1 MKKHL
6 LPFAF
11 AFFISH
17 QLNYSQGAAIFNAN
31 QIETEIF
38 CGNSQFWDQVGQAG
52 YFFPAGSNTS
62 TLFTA
67 NLWVAGKDSV
77 TNELR
82 GFGDMY
88 HTNGQ
93 DTWPGPLTTDGTAS
107 ITPLV
112 SSNYDKVWKVTET
125 DVVNYIN
132 AWNNGSVT
140 NLTYP
145 IPPDMLSWPAHGPL
159 GYSQTL
165 SPFFDN
171 NGDGL
176 YDPYT
181 GDYPIIKG
189 TQMLRWIMNDKLNVH
204 TETNGNPIGFEVQAD
219 FYGCSSSNPDDPINR
234 TSFLTYKIINRT
246 NHIYKDLYM
255 GLNID
260 ADLGV
265 GLDDYIRSNVSA
277 NTVQFYNAD
286 GYDGSLGTNPGYL
299 GNPPVQSV
307 TVVAPGTSAQ
317 PLISGFMYYNNGSS
331 VIGNPQSLDDQ
342 YKLLQSEWLDGT
354 HLTYGGNGYGDTL
367 LCRYMFAGNSDPLH
381 YGTYGIAPAFNWTE
395 ENNGSGTNPAG
406 DRRGV
411 MSMGPYTMMP
421 NTSIQ
426 VTFALITTQDSTL
439 DSETLL
445 QKNITEVNQIRQ
457 AFSVN
462 NLPCQ
467 HQYVGIDSP
476 EEPDNIFIYP
486 NPTSNWFTIQSEK
499 PIDRIE
505 ILDLNGRVKK
515 TYLNHSQF
523 STEDLPA
530 GMYLMYIYVAG
541 EKQTRMEKLMIAK

>member
-6 LPFAF
+6 LLFAF
-11 AFFISH
+11 YLLNQF
-17 QLNYSQGAAIFNAN
+17 NYSQGAAIFNAN

-38 CGNSQFWDQVGQAG
+38 CGNSQFWDQVGQAA

-77 TNELR
+77 TNDLR

-88 HTNGQ
+88 HANGQ

-112 SSNYDKVWKVTET
+112 SNNYDKVWKVTEA
-125 DVVNYIN
+125 DIVNFIN

-145 IPPDMLSWPAHGPL
+145 IPPDILSWPAHGPL

-171 NGDGL
+171 NGDLL
-176 YDPYT
+176 YDPYA

-204 TETNGNPIGFEVQAD
+204 TETNGDPIGFEVQGD
-219 FYGCSSSNPDDPINR
+219 FYGCSSINPDDPINR
-234 TSFLTYKIINRT
+234 TTFLTYKIINRT
-246 NHIYKDLYM
+246 NHIYKNLYI
-255 GLNID
+255 GLNVD

-286 GYDGSLGTNPGYL
+286 SYDSPLGSTAGYL
-299 GNPPVQSV
+299 DNPPVQSI
-307 TVVAPGTSAQ
+307 TVVAPGTSPQ
-317 PLISGFMYYNNGSS
+317 PLISGFMYYNNGFSAT
-331 VIGNPQSLDDQ
+331 GDPQSLNDQ
-342 YKLLQSEWLDGT
+342 YNLLQSYWLDGT
-354 HLTYGGNGYGDTL
+354 HLTYGGTGYGDTL
-367 LCRYMFAGNSDPLH
+367 LCRYMFAGNSDPLY
-381 YGTYGIAPAFNWTE
+381 YGTYGTPPAFNWTE
-395 ENNGSGTNPAG
+395 ENNGSGTNPSG
-406 DRRGV
+406 DRRGII
-411 MSMGPYTMMP
+411 STGPFMMAP
-421 NTSIQ
+421 NSSTQ
-426 VTFALITTQDSTL
+426 VTFAFITTQDSTL
-439 DSETLL
+439 DTETLL

-467 HQYVGIDSP
+467 HQYVGI
-476 EEPDNIFIYP
+476 EEQEPLNKTYLYP
-486 NPTSNWFTIQSEK
+486 NPAVGLVNIYAAQ
-499 PIDRIE
+499 P
-505 ILDLNGRVKK
+505 VKK
-515 TYLNHSQF
+515 IEVVNIAGQVQKTLYNTTQF
-523 STEDLPA
+523 FVDDLGNGVYFA
-530 GMYLMYIYVAG
+530 RIYDEFGKMVYV
-541 EKQTRMEKLMIAK
+541 EKLLVIK